1 MTAFIRHIDFHY
13 HQDVILP
20 LFKYFLLD
28 ESCFPKQDVYT
39 DIPLIIC
46 EVCLFNSY
54 IKLAESADF
63 VYALKGDIKVIWSRY
78 QQPHP
83 ENYRENKALYPK
95 DKDGSAYDI

>member
-1 MTAFIRHIDFHY
+1 MTAFIRYIDFHY
-13 HQDVILP
+13 HQDIILP

-28 ESCFPKQDVYT
+28 ESCYPKQDVYT

-54 IKLAESADF
+54 IKLAESTEF
-63 VYALKGDIKVIWSRY
+63 VYALKGDIKFIWSRY

-83 ENYRENKALYPK
+83 ENYR
-95 DKDGSAYDI
+95 